1 MTKTTTNLIGIL
13 ITILS
18 GTYFFVMYC
27 SECGAAEKQAASIK
41 EIIPTRP
48 ETNPNSF
55 VFSRRNTMNSMGNQ
69 NNDYNSGVQKPILP
83 SHVLVVIALP
93 DQKSTLLLEAQPFS
107 FLDAIPQTEDP
118 STKEWATH

>member
-27 SECGAAEKQAASIK
+27 SECGAAEKQTAAIK
-41 EIIPTRP
+41 EIDPIRP
-48 ETNPNSF
+48 EANPNSF
-55 VFSRRNTMNSMGNQ
+55 VFSKRNNTNTMVNQ
-69 NNDYNSGVQKPILP
+69 NIDYNSGVQKPILP
-83 SHVLVVIALP
+83 RRALAVNALP
-93 DQKSTLLLEAQPFS
+93 DQKSTLLLEVQPFS

-118 STKEWATH
+118 STKNWATH